1 MNALVTGG
9 AGFIGSHLVERLL
22 KDRHK
27 VVVLDNLSTGCLD
40 NLAGCLGKKGLVFV
54 RGDIRDADLVT
65 LLVKECDV
73 VFHLAAAVG
82 VELIAE
88 DPVRTI
94 ETNIGGTEV
103 VLSQANKFGKK
114 LLLAAT
120 SEVYGKSEAAP
131 FREDDD
137 LVLGSTGVSRWSY
150 ACSKAIDEFLGQA
163 YCQQYG
169 LPVVIGRFFN
179 TIGPRQTGRYGMVVP
194 RFVQWAL
201 RDEPIRIY
209 GTGRQTRC
217 FCYVG
222 DVVEALLGLIRCPDA
237 AGKVFN
243 IGSTEEIAVEHLA
256 DRIIRMTGSKSRKK
270 HVPYEL
276 AYSRPIED
284 MMRRIP
290 CIDRVRATIG
300 WQPRTSLDRTL
311 RMIIDDQR
319 RRAAS
324 PSEEV
329 TGSRARR
336 ARPGNRRGP
345 VQRD

>member
-9 AGFIGSHLVERLL
+9 AGFIGSHLVQRLL
-22 KDRHK
+22 TRKHK
-27 VVVLDNLSTGCLD
+27 VVVIDNLSTGSLSNLANCLD
-40 NLAGCLGKKGLVFV
+40 KKNLVFV
-54 RGDIRDADLVT
+54 RGDIRDADLVQ
-65 LLVKECDV
+65 LLIKDSDA

-82 VELIAE
+82 VQLIAE
-88 DPVRTI
+88 DPVHTI

-114 LLLAAT
+114 VLLAST
-120 SEVYGKSEAAP
+120 SEVYGKSEAVP
-131 FREDDD
+131 FHEDDD
-137 LVLGSTGVSRWSY
+137 LVLGSTSFSRWSY

-163 YCQQYG
+163 YHQQYG

-201 RDEPIRIY
+201 RREPLQIY
-209 GTGRQTRC
+209 GTGEQTRC

-222 DVVEALLGLIRCPDA
+222 DVVDALLGLIDCPDA

-243 IGSTEEIAVEHLA
+243 IGSTEEITIEQLA
-256 DRIIRMTGSKSRKK
+256 DRVIRHAASKSEKK

-284 MMRRIP
+284 MMRRVP
-290 CIDRVRATIG
+290 CIDRIKATIG
-300 WQPRTSLDRTL
+300 WQPRTSLDQTL
-311 RMIIDDQR
+311 QMIIDDQR
-319 RRAAS
+319 QRPAS
-324 PSEEV
+324 
-329 TGSRARR
+329 
-336 ARPGNRRGP
+336 
-345 VQRD
+345 